1 MDIALLKTFLKVAR
15 TRHFGKAAN
24 SLYVTQSAVS
34 ARIKLLETQLGVEL
48 FYRRRN
54 DIQLTPAGLR
64 LVRHAETIVNGWER
78 ARHEIA
84 LSEEG
89 AESIAIGSPLDLWSI
104 LIRDWASAVRKTR
117 PNLVLNI
124 EVQPSDWL
132 IGRLINGLLDMLIL
146 FEPPAMSDLIIREIA
161 EIPLILVSTQDR
173 CSVDEAMSQGY
184 YMVDW
189 GSLFALQHAESFPE
203 IPPPAARLT
212 SGALAMDLMMTSGG
226 AAYLAEQMIYRELRD
241 RRLFR
246 VTNAPV
252 IERAAFAVYQPAN
265 ENNES
270 LRFMLESLKQMERQA
285 ILTYGTSD

>member
-48 FYRRRN
+48 FNRRRN

-84 LSEEG
+84 LTEEG
-89 AESIAIGSPLDLWSI
+89 AEGIVIGSSLDLWRI
-104 LIRDWASAVRKTR
+104 LIRDWATMARRAR

-124 EVQPSDWL
+124 EVQPAEWL
-132 IGRLINGLLDMLIL
+132 IDRLVNGLMDILFL
-146 FEPPAMSDLIIREIA
+146 FEPPTMSDLIVREIA
-161 EIPLILVSTQDR
+161 EIPLVLVSTR
-173 CSVDEAMSQGY
+173 ENCGIDEAMSQGY

-189 GSLFALQHAESFPE
+189 GSLFALQHAEYFPE

-212 SGALAMDLMMTSGG
+212 SGTLAMDLMMSSGG
-226 AAYLAEQMIYRELRD
+226 AAYLAQQMIHQELKD

-246 VTNAPV
+246 VADAPV
-252 IERAAFAVYQPAN
+252 IERAAFAVYKPAN
-265 ENNES
+265 EINES
-270 LRFMLESLKQMERQA
+270 LRFMLESLKQVEQRGDTMP
-285 ILTYGTSD
+285 G